1 MTTHEPAPTALAAPA
16 GHPVGATSPRPEAP
30 IARPL
35 LLLLAGGAG
44 LSVASLYYNQP
55 LLDTMARD
63 LGASSSAIGAVP
75 TLTQLGYAA
84 GILLFGP
91 LGDRLDRRR
100 VVVAKLAALAVA
112 LLGAALAPSAG
123 LLAVAGLAIG
133 LVATAAQDLVPAA
146 AALAP
151 AASRG
156 RTVGSVMTGLLLG
169 ILLSRVVSGVVGAH
183 VGWRAV
189 YLGAAA
195 AVAALSVAVGL
206 RLPPM
211 PPGSRARYGALLAS
225 IVRLARDLAPLRR
238 AALAQALLS
247 VAFGAFWSTL
257 TLALA
262 APPFRLGPVA
272 AGAFGLAG
280 AAGAAIA
287 PLAGAAADR
296 RGPEPVIR
304 AGAALGVGSFA
315 AIALFPGSLVVLVVA
330 TVVFDLGVQA
340 SLIAHQSVVY
350 GLDPAARGRLNA
362 VLVSAMFLG
371 MAAGAAAASE
381 VFAHAGWVGVAALGA
396 LAAATALAV
405 RLAPTRRRDARDRRC
420 IDAAAP

>member
-1 MTTHEPAPTALAAPA
+1 MTTHEPHRTAPA
-16 GHPVGATSPRPEAP
+16 VPAGTPAGATSPGPEAP
-30 IARPL
+30 LPTPL

-55 LLDTMARD
+55 LLGAMARD
-63 LGASSSAIGAVP
+63 LGASPSAIGAVP

-84 GILLFGP
+84 GILLFAP

-169 ILLSRVVSGVVGAH
+169 ILLSRVVSGAAGAH
-183 VGWRAV
+183 AGWRAV
-189 YLGAAA
+189 YAGAAA
-195 AVAALSVAVGL
+195 AVAGLAVAVAL
-206 RLPPM
+206 KLPPM
-211 PPGSRARYGALLAS
+211 PPAARARYGELLAS
-225 IVRLARDLAPLRR
+225 IFLLARDLAPLRR

-247 VAFGAFWSTL
+247 VAFGGFWSTL
-257 TLALA
+257 ALALA
-262 APPFRLGPVA
+262 GAPFGLGPVA

-304 AGAALGVGSFA
+304 GGAALAVASFA
-315 AIALFPGSLVVLVVA
+315 TIALFPGSLGVLVVA

-340 SLIAHQSVVY
+340 SLIAHQSIVY

-371 MAAGAAAASE
+371 MAAGAAAASQ
-381 VFAHAGWVGVAALGA
+381 VFARAGWAGVAALGA
-396 LAAATALAV
+396 LAAAAALAV
-405 RLAPTRRRDARDRRC
+405 RLAPSRRHDARAGRC
-420 IDAAAP
+420 IDAATP